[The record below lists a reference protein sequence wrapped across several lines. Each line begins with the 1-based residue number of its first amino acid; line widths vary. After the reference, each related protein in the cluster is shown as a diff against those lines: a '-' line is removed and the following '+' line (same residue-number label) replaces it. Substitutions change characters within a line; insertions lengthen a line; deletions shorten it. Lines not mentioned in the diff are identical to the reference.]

1 MTTTR
6 DAAIP
11 TSLFKTIA
19 DEIVPRLRA
28 TLDEMGF
35 APGDVSPSI
44 AMTATVDVDGLP
56 ARVRVDVTLDPD
68 EEVTP

>member
-1 MTTTR
+1 MTTRR
-6 DAAIP
+6 DASIP
-11 TSLFKTIA
+11 KSLFKTIA

-28 TLDEMGF
+28 AIDEMGL